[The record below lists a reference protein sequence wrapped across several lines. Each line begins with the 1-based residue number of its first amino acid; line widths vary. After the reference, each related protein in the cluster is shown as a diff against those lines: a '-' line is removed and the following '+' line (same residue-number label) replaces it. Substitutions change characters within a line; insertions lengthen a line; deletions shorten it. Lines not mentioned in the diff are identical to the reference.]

1 MSRVKSFE
9 APHKGLRNIIS
20 KFSLCL
26 GQTDASDDSQLEKLK
41 SLGNEMFLLLN
52 NHVHTENEHTL
63 KNLEEKVK
71 GSSEHDLADHR
82 RLEVIQNS
90 LQDRLNAMSH
100 EISSDELHQFYLD
113 FSMYHSE
120 YLQHIFEEETVTEL
134 LLQEHFTDEELI
146 QQRIAIMGGME
157 FPILLTWLK
166 YTIPAQRE
174 EENVQMLAG
183 FKKNA
188 PAHAFDA
195 VLYTIKTEMDG
206 NRYESLAA
214 KLNRG
219 FAD

>member
-20 KFSLCL
+20 KFSLSI
-26 GQTDASDDSQLEKLK
+26 GQTNLSDPFQLEKLK

-90 LQDRLNAMSH
+90 LQDRLNSMSN
-100 EISSDELHQFYLD
+100 EISANELHQFYLD

-134 LLQEHFTDEELI
+134 LLQAHFTDEELI

-157 FPILLTWLK
+157 FPILLNWLK
-166 YTIPAQRE
+166 YTIPAQTE
-174 EENVQMLAG
+174 EENVQMLSG

-188 PAHAFDA
+188 PAAAFDA
-195 VLYTIKTEMDG
+195 VLNTIRPEMEAG
-206 NRYESLAA
+206 RYESLVA
-214 KLNRG
+214 KL
-219 FAD
+219 